1 MSQLVGLFL
10 SAELR
15 AELSGPGQIVLYQP
29 DLHISPP
36 FLFLHVPVCGYLGL
50 SSKILCCGF
59 QIRELDTRIILA
71 AGGSLI
77 PFLLVYWGPTRRR
90 DDQLGG
96 SLISLIRSGGI
107 PWVGDDLGLFW
118 PIRRVIPAH
127 QISRNPVQR

>member
-1 MSQLVGLFL
+1 MTLPVVQASGLQCLPVMSPVVSQLVGLFL

-29 DLHISPP
+29 DLHISPH

-50 SSKILCCGF
+50 SSKVLCRGF

-77 PFLLVYWGPTRRR
+77 PFLLVIGAQP
-90 DDQLGG
+90 GVEMV
-96 SLISLIRSGGI
+96 SLEN
-107 PWVGDDLGLFW
+107 PWYL
-118 PIRRVIPAH
+118 
-127 QISRNPVQR
+127 